1 MTFRAFIDQLKE
13 NGKLVEILQPTS
25 PRFEASRIAKTAK
38 SPVLFHNVSGSK
50 VIMNLLGSRDELASM
65 LGVPKEE
72 IIMKLSEV
80 SPEGEVRLVSES
92 PTLEVIEDKVDLTK
106 LPILTHFEKDGA
118 PYITAGIVV
127 SEYGGTINASI
138 HRLMLAGKDKLAV
151 RLVPPRHTYLLH
163 KKAAEKGEPLP
174 VAIVLG
180 CDPTI
185 IYATS
190 TRVPVGKEF
199 EYAASLRGA
208 PVELFECANGV
219 KVPHAEIVLEGYI
232 DPVERVNEGPFVD
245 ITGTYDVVRKEPVIH
260 ITRIIHRK
268 DPIYHGI
275 LPAGPE
281 HLLMMGVPYEPRIYR
296 AVGEVTTVKNVVLTE
311 GGCCYLHAVVQIEKQ
326 TEGDGKNAIMAAFAA
341 HTSLKHVVVVDEDI
355 NIFDPN
361 DVEFA
366 IATRVK
372 GDMDILIIPNV
383 RGSSLD
389 PRGAPDGTTTKV
401 GIDATKVLVEME
413 NFERAGFRIAG
424 TLTLPCRSEIHSR
437 PASPIVL

>member
-1 MTFRAFIDQLKE
+1 MTYRNFIDRLKE
-13 NGKLVEILQPTS
+13 SGKLIEVQHPVS
-25 PRFEASRIAKTAK
+25 PRFEASRIAKKTKA
-38 SPVLFHNVSGSK
+38 PILFHDISGSK
-50 VIMNLLGSRDELASM
+50 VIMNLLGSREELASM

-72 IIMKLSEV
+72 IIRKLSEV
-80 SPEGEVRLVSES
+80 SPEGEIRVVSES
-92 PTLEVIEDKVDLTK
+92 PTLEVIEDEVDLTK

-127 SEYGGTINASI
+127 SEYGGIMNASI
-138 HRLMLAGKDKLAV
+138 HRLMLIGKDKLAA
-151 RLVPPRHTYLLH
+151 RLVPPRHTYILH

-190 TRVPVGKEF
+190 TRVPAGKEF
-199 EYAASLRGA
+199 EYAAALRGA
-208 PVELFECANGV
+208 PVELFECSNGV
-219 KVPHAEIVLEGYI
+219 RVPHSEIVLEGYI
-232 DPVERVNEGPFVD
+232 DPKERVDEGPFVD
-245 ITGTYDVVRKEPVIH
+245 ITGTYDVVRKEPVIR
-260 ITRIIHRK
+260 ITRVIHRK

-326 TEGDGKNAIMAAFAA
+326 TEGDAKNAIMAAFAA
-341 HTSLKHVVVVDEDI
+341 HTSLKHVVVVDDDI
-355 NIFDPN
+355 NIFDPS

-372 GDMDILIIPNV
+372 GDMDVLIIPNV

-389 PRGAPDGTTTKV
+389 PRGAPDGTTTKI
-401 GIDATKVLVEME
+401 GIDATKVLVEKE
-413 NFERAGFRIAG
+413 NFERATI
-424 TLTLPCRSEIHSR
+424 PEE
-437 PASPIVL
+437 

>member
-1 MTFRAFIDQLKE
+1 MSFRAFIDQLKE
-13 NGKLVEILQPTS
+13 NGKLVEIPQPVS
-25 PRFEASRIAKTAK
+25 PKFEASRIAKTIK
-38 SPVLFHNVSGSK
+38 DPVLFHDVSGSK
-50 VIMNLLGSRDELASM
+50 VIMNLLGSRDELASL

-72 IIMKLSEV
+72 IIKRLSEV
-80 SPEGEVRLVSES
+80 SPKGTVMLVSES
-92 PTLEVIEDKVDLTK
+92 PTLEVVENKVDLTK

-127 SEYGGTINASI
+127 SEYGGVMNASI
-138 HRLMLAGKDKLAV
+138 HRLMLAGKDKLAA

-163 KKAAEKGEPLP
+163 KKAAENGEPLP
-174 VAIVLG
+174 VAIVIG
-180 CDPTI
+180 CDPLI

-199 EYAASLRGA
+199 EYAAALRGL
-208 PVELFECANGV
+208 PVEVFECENGV

-232 DPVERVNEGPFVD
+232 DPVEKVNEGPFVD
-245 ITGTYDVVRKEPVIH
+245 ITGTYDVVRKEPVIR

-281 HLLMMGVPYEPRIYR
+281 HLLMMGIPYEPRIYK

-372 GDMDILIIPNV
+372 GDLDILVIPNV

-401 GIDATKVLVEME
+401 GIDATKVLVEKE
-413 NFERAGFRIAG
+413 NFERAVI
-424 TLTLPCRSEIHSR
+424 PEE
-437 PASPIVL
+437 

>member
-1 MTFRAFIDQLKE
+1 MTYRDFIDRLRE
-13 NGKLVEILQPTS
+13 SGKLVEVKQPIS
-25 PRFEASRIAKTAK
+25 PRFEASRIARKTKA
-38 SPVLFHNVSGSK
+38 PVLFHDISGSK

-72 IIMKLSEV
+72 IIKKLSEV
-80 SPEGEVRLVSES
+80 SPEGEVRLVSDS
-92 PTLEVIEDKVDLTK
+92 PTLEVIEDEVDLTK

-127 SEYGGTINASI
+127 SEYGGVMNASI
-138 HRLMLAGKDKLAV
+138 HRLMLVGKDKLAV

-174 VAIVLG
+174 VAIVIG
-180 CDPTI
+180 CDPTV

-199 EYAASLRGA
+199 EYAAALRGA
-208 PVELFECANGV
+208 PVEVFECANRV

-232 DPVERVNEGPFVD
+232 DPRERVNEGPFVD

-260 ITRIIHRK
+260 ITRVIHRK

-326 TEGDGKNAIMAAFAA
+326 TEGDAKNAIMAAFAA

-355 NIFDPN
+355 NIFDPH

-372 GDMDILIIPNV
+372 GDMDILVITNV

-401 GIDATKVLVEME
+401 GIDATKVLVEKE
-413 NFERAGFRIAG
+413 NFERAVI
-424 TLTLPCRSEIHSR
+424 PEE
-437 PASPIVL
+437 

>member
-1 MTFRAFIDQLKE
+1 MSFRFFISQLKE
-13 NGKLVEILQPTS
+13 SGKLVEIPQSVS
-25 PRFEASRIAKTAK
+25 PRFEASRIAKTTK
-38 SPVLFHNVSGSK
+38 DPVLFHDVSGSK

-72 IIMKLSEV
+72 IIKKLSEV
-80 SPEGEVRLVSES
+80 SPEGTVRLVSES
-92 PTLEVIEDKVDLTK
+92 PTLEVVEDEVDLTK

-127 SEYGGTINASI
+127 SEYGGTMNASI
-138 HRLMLAGKDKLAV
+138 HRLMLAGKDKLAA

-163 KKAAEKGEPLP
+163 KKASEKGEPLP

-199 EYAASLRGA
+199 EYAAALRGM
-208 PVELFECANGV
+208 PVELFECSNGV

-232 DPVERVNEGPFVD
+232 DPVEKIDEGPFVD

-341 HTSLKHVVVVDEDI
+341 HTSLKHVVVVDDDI

-401 GIDATKVLVEME
+401 GIDATKILVEKE
-413 NFERAGFRIAG
+413 NFERAVI
-424 TLTLPCRSEIHSR
+424 PEE
-437 PASPIVL
+437 

>member
-1 MTFRAFIDQLKE
+1 MAYRDFIDQLRE
-13 NGKLVEILQPTS
+13 DGKLVEVPQPVS
-25 PRFEASRIAKTAK
+25 PRFEASRIAKKTKA
-38 SPVLFHNVSGSK
+38 PVLFHDISGSK

-72 IIMKLSEV
+72 IIRKLSEV
-80 SPEGEVRLVSES
+80 SPEGEVRIVSES
-92 PTLEVIEDKVDLTK
+92 PTLEVIENEVDLTK

-127 SEYGGTINASI
+127 SEYGSVMNASI
-138 HRLMLAGKDKLAV
+138 HRLMLAGKDKLAA

-174 VAIVLG
+174 VAIVIG

-185 IYATS
+185 TYATT

-199 EYAASLRGA
+199 EYAAALRGA
-208 PVELFECANGV
+208 PVELFECSNGV
-219 KVPHAEIVLEGYI
+219 KVPHSEIVLEGYV
-232 DPVERVNEGPFVD
+232 DPVEKVDEGPFVD
-245 ITGTYDVVRKEPVIH
+245 ITGTYDVVRKEPVIR
-260 ITRIIHRK
+260 ITRVIHRK

-326 TEGDGKNAIMAAFAA
+326 TEGDAKNAIMAAFAA
-341 HTSLKHVVVVDEDI
+341 HTSLKHVVIVDEDI
-355 NIFDPN
+355 NIFDPA

-366 IATRVK
+366 VATRVK

-401 GIDATKVLVEME
+401 GIDATKILIEKE
-413 NFERAGFRIAG
+413 NFERAVI
-424 TLTLPCRSEIHSR
+424 PEE
-437 PASPIVL
+437 

>member
-1 MTFRAFIDQLKE
+1 MSFRAFIDQLKE
-13 NGKLVEILQPTS
+13 SGKLVEILQPTS
-25 PRFEASRIAKTAK
+25 PRFEASRVAKNAR
-38 SPVLFHNVSGSK
+38 SPVLFHNISGSK
-50 VIMNLLGSRDELASM
+50 VIMNMLGSRDELASM

-72 IIMKLSEV
+72 IIKKLSEV

-92 PTLEVIEDKVDLTK
+92 PTLEVVENEVDLTK

-127 SEYGGTINASI
+127 SEYAGTINASI
-138 HRLMLAGKDKLAV
+138 HRLMLVGKDKLAA

-174 VAIVLG
+174 IAIVLG

-199 EYAASLRGA
+199 EYAAALRGA
-208 PVELFECANGV
+208 PVELFECSNGV
-219 KVPHAEIVLEGYI
+219 KVPHAETVLEGYV
-232 DPVERVNEGPFVD
+232 DPTEKVDEGPFVD

-389 PRGAPDGTTTKV
+389 PRGDPDGTTTKV
-401 GIDATKVLVEME
+401 GVDATKVLVEKE
-413 NFERAGFRIAG
+413 NFERAVI
-424 TLTLPCRSEIHSR
+424 PEE
-437 PASPIVL
+437 

>member
-1 MTFRAFIDQLKE
+1 MSFRAFIDQLKE
-13 NGKLVEILQPTS
+13 NGKLVEIPQPVS
-25 PRFEASRIAKTAK
+25 PKFDASRIAKTIK
-38 SPVLFHNVSGSK
+38 DPVLFHDVSGSK
-50 VIMNLLGSRDELASM
+50 VIMNLLGSRDELASL

-72 IIMKLSEV
+72 IIKRLSEV
-80 SPEGEVRLVSES
+80 SPKGTVMLVSQS
-92 PTLEVIEDKVDLTK
+92 PTLEVVENKVDLTK

-127 SEYGGTINASI
+127 SEYGGVMNASI
-138 HRLMLAGKDKLAV
+138 HRLMLAGKDKLAA

-163 KKAAEKGEPLP
+163 KKAAENGEPLP
-174 VAIVLG
+174 VAIVIG
-180 CDPTI
+180 CDPLI

-199 EYAASLRGA
+199 EYAAALRGL
-208 PVELFECANGV
+208 PVEVFECENGV

-232 DPVERVNEGPFVD
+232 DPVEKVDEGPFVD
-245 ITGTYDVVRKEPVIH
+245 ITGTYDVIRKEPVIR

-281 HLLMMGVPYEPRIYR
+281 HLLMMGIPYEPRIYK

-366 IATRVK
+366 IVTRVK
-372 GDMDILIIPNV
+372 GDLDILVIPNV

-401 GIDATKVLVEME
+401 GIDATKVLVEKE
-413 NFERAGFRIAG
+413 NFERAVI
-424 TLTLPCRSEIHSR
+424 PEE
-437 PASPIVL
+437 

>member
-1 MTFRAFIDQLKE
+1 MIFRDFIDQLKT
-13 NGKLVEILQPTS
+13 NGKLVEIQHPVS
-25 PRFEASRIAKTAK
+25 PEFEASRIAKQTKA
-38 SPVLFHNVSGSK
+38 PILFHDISGSK
-50 VIMNLLGSRDELASM
+50 VIMNLLGSREELASM
-65 LGVPKEE
+65 LRVPKED
-72 IIMKLSEV
+72 IIRKLSEV
-80 SPEGEVRLVSES
+80 SPKGEVKLVSDS
-92 PTLEVIEDKVDLTK
+92 PTLEVVEEEVDLTK

-127 SEYGGTINASI
+127 SEYEGSMNASI
-138 HRLMLAGKDKLAV
+138 HRLMLEGKDKLAA

-199 EYAASLRGA
+199 EYASALKGA
-208 PVELFECANGV
+208 PVELFECENGV
-219 KVPHAEIVLEGYI
+219 KVPHSEIVLEGYI
-232 DPVERVNEGPFVD
+232 DPVERVDEGPFVD
-245 ITGTYDVVRKEPVIH
+245 ITGTYDHVRKEPVIR
-260 ITRIIHRK
+260 ITRVIHRK
-268 DPIYHGI
+268 DPVYHGI
-275 LPAGPE
+275 LPSGPE

-366 IATRVK
+366 VATRVK
-372 GDMDILIIPNV
+372 GDIDIMVIPNV

-401 GIDATKVLVEME
+401 GIDATKVLVEKE
-413 NFERAGFRIAG
+413 NFERAVIPG
-424 TLTLPCRSEIHSR
+424 E
-437 PASPIVL
+437 

>member
-1 MTFRAFIDQLKE
+1 MTYRDFIDRLKE
-13 NGKLVEILQPTS
+13 SGKLVEVHQPVS
-25 PRFEASRIAKTAK
+25 PEFEASRIAKKTKA
-38 SPVLFHNVSGSK
+38 PVLFHNVSSSK

-65 LGVPKEE
+65 LGVSKEE
-72 IIMKLSEV
+72 IIKKLSEV
-80 SPEGEVRLVSES
+80 SPEGEVKLVSGS
-92 PTLEVIEDKVDLTK
+92 PTLEVIEEDVDLTK

-127 SEYGGTINASI
+127 SEYGGVMNASI
-138 HRLMLAGKDKLAV
+138 HRLMLAGKDKLAA

-199 EYAASLRGA
+199 EYAAALRGS
-208 PVELFECANGV
+208 PIELFECSNGI
-219 KVPHAEIVLEGYI
+219 KVPHSEIVLEGYV
-232 DPVERVNEGPFVD
+232 DPKERVDEGPFVD
-245 ITGTYDVVRKEPVIH
+245 ITGTYDVVRKEPVIR

-326 TEGDGKNAIMAAFAA
+326 TEGDAKNAIMAAFAA

-401 GIDATKVLVEME
+401 GIDATKVLIEKE
-413 NFERAGFRIAG
+413 NFERAVI
-424 TLTLPCRSEIHSR
+424 PEE
-437 PASPIVL
+437 

>member
-1 MTFRAFIDQLKE
+1 MSFRSFINQLKE
-13 NGKLVEILQPTS
+13 SGKLVEIPQPVS
-25 PRFEASRIAKTAK
+25 PRFEASRIAKTTPA
-38 SPVLFHNVSGSK
+38 PVLFHNVSGSK
-50 VIMNLLGSRDELASM
+50 VIMNLLGSRDEMASM

-72 IIMKLSEV
+72 IIKKLSEV
-80 SPEGEVRLVSES
+80 YPEGTVKLVSES
-92 PTLEVIEDKVDLTK
+92 PTLEVVEDQVDLTK

-127 SEYGGTINASI
+127 SEYGGIMNASI
-138 HRLMLAGKDKLAV
+138 HRLMLVGKDKLAV
-151 RLVPPRHTYLLH
+151 RLVSPRHTYLLH
-163 KKAAEKGEPLP
+163 KKAAEKGEHLP

-180 CDPTI
+180 CDPKI

-199 EYAASLRGA
+199 EYASALRGA
-208 PVELFECANGV
+208 PVELFECSNGV

-232 DPVERVNEGPFVD
+232 SSVEKIDEGPFVD
-245 ITGTYDVVRKEPVIH
+245 ITGTYDVVRKEPVAN

-281 HLLMMGVPYEPRIYR
+281 HLLMMGLPYEPRIYR
-296 AVGEVTTVKNVVLTE
+296 AVGEVTNVRNVVLTE
-311 GGCCYLHAVVQIEKQ
+311 GGCCYLHAVIQIEKQ

-341 HTSLKHVVVVDEDI
+341 HTSLKHLVVVDDDI
-355 NIFDPN
+355 NIFDPKEI
-361 DVEFA
+361 DFA

-372 GDMDILIIPNV
+372 GDIDILIIPNV

-401 GIDATKVLVEME
+401 GIDATKVLKEKE
-413 NFERAGFRIAG
+413 NFERAVIPEEQIKD
-424 TLTLPCRSEIHSR
+424 TSSE
-437 PASPIVL
+437 PL

>member
-1 MTFRAFIDQLKE
+1 MSFREFIDRLKE
-13 NGKLVEILQPTS
+13 NGKLVEVQKAVS
-25 PRFEASRIAKTAK
+25 PKFEASRIAKQTKA
-38 SPVLFHNVSGSK
+38 PVLFHDISGSK
-50 VIMNLLGSRDELASM
+50 VIMNLLGSREELAAM
-65 LGVPKEE
+65 LKVPKEE
-72 IIMKLSEV
+72 IISKLSAV
-80 SPEGEVRLVSES
+80 SPEGEVRLVSDS
-92 PTLEVIEDKVDLTK
+92 PTLEVVEDEVDLTK

-118 PYITAGIVV
+118 PYLTAGIVV
-127 SEYGGTINASI
+127 SEYGGTVNASI
-138 HRLMLAGKDKLAV
+138 HRLMLLGKDRLAA

-163 KKAAEKGEPLP
+163 RKAAEKGEPLP

-199 EYAASLRGA
+199 EYAAALRGG
-208 PVELFECANGV
+208 PIELFECENGV
-219 KVPHAEIVLEGYI
+219 KVPHSEIVLEGYI
-232 DPVERVNEGPFVD
+232 DPEERVDEGPFVD
-245 ITGTYDVVRKEPVIH
+245 ITGTYDHVRKEPVIR
-260 ITRIIHRK
+260 ITRVLHRK

-281 HLLMMGVPYEPRIYR
+281 HLLMMGVPYEPRIFR
-296 AVGEVTTVKNVVLTE
+296 AVGEVTTVRNVVLTE

-355 NIFDPN
+355 DIFDPN

-372 GDMDILIIPNV
+372 GDTDLMIIPNV

-389 PRGAPDGTTTKV
+389 PRGAPDGTTTKI
-401 GIDATKVLVEME
+401 GIDATKVLVEKE
-413 NFERAGFRIAG
+413 NFERA
-424 TLTLPCRSEIHSR
+424 EI
-437 PASPIVL
+437 PE

>member
-1 MTFRAFIDQLKE
+1 MSFKVFIDQLKE
-13 NGKLVEILQPTS
+13 NGKLVEISHPVS
-25 PRFEASRIAKTAK
+25 PRFEASRIAKNTKA
-38 SPVLFHNVSGSK
+38 PVLFHNISGSK

-72 IIMKLSEV
+72 IIKRLSEV

-92 PTLEVIEDKVDLTK
+92 PTLEVIENEVDLTK

-138 HRLMLAGKDKLAV
+138 HRLMLVGNDKLAV

-180 CDPTI
+180 CDPAI

-199 EYAASLRGA
+199 EYAAALRGA

-232 DPVERVNEGPFVD
+232 DPVEKVDEGPFVD

-401 GIDATKVLVEME
+401 GIDATKVLVEKE
-413 NFERAGFRIAG
+413 YFERAVI
-424 TLTLPCRSEIHSR
+424 PEE
-437 PASPIVL
+437 

>member
-1 MTFRAFIDQLKE
+1 MIFRDFINQLKTS
-13 NGKLVEILQPTS
+13 GKLVEIQHPVS
-25 PRFEASRIAKTAK
+25 PEFEASRIAKQTKA
-38 SPVLFHNVSGSK
+38 PILFHDISGSK
-50 VIMNLLGSRDELASM
+50 VIMNLLGSREELASM

-72 IIMKLSEV
+72 IIRKLSEV
-80 SPEGEVRLVSES
+80 SPKGEVKLVSDS
-92 PTLEVIEDKVDLTK
+92 PTLEVVEEEVDLTK

-127 SEYGGTINASI
+127 SEYEGSMNASI
-138 HRLMLAGKDKLAV
+138 HRLMLAGKDKLAA

-199 EYAASLRGA
+199 EYASALKGA
-208 PVELFECANGV
+208 PVELFECENGV
-219 KVPHAEIVLEGYI
+219 KVPHSEIVLEGYI
-232 DPVERVNEGPFVD
+232 DPVERVDEGPFVD
-245 ITGTYDVVRKEPVIH
+245 ITGTYDHVRKEPVIR
-260 ITRIIHRK
+260 ITRVIHRK
-268 DPIYHGI
+268 DPVYHGI

-372 GDMDILIIPNV
+372 GDIDILTIPNV

-401 GIDATKVLVEME
+401 GIDATKVLVEKE
-413 NFERAGFRIAG
+413 NFERAVIPG
-424 TLTLPCRSEIHSR
+424 E
-437 PASPIVL
+437 

>member
-1 MTFRAFIDQLKE
+1 MSFRDFIDQLKE
-13 NGKLVEILQPTS
+13 NGKLVEIPQPVS
-25 PRFEASRIAKTAK
+25 PRFEASRIAKTTKA
-38 SPVLFHNVSGSK
+38 PVLFHDISGSK

-72 IIMKLSEV
+72 IIKKLSEV
-80 SPEGEVRLVSES
+80 SPEGEVRLVTES
-92 PTLEVIEDKVDLTK
+92 PTLEVVEDQVDLTK

-138 HRLMLAGKDKLAV
+138 HRLMLAGKDKLAA

-190 TRVPVGKEF
+190 TRVPAGKEF
-199 EYAASLRGA
+199 EYAAALRGA

-219 KVPHAEIVLEGYI
+219 KVPHAEIVLEGYV
-232 DPVERVNEGPFVD
+232 DPVEKVDEGPFVD

-372 GDMDILIIPNV
+372 GDMDILVISNV

-401 GIDATKVLVEME
+401 GIDATKILVEKE
-413 NFERAGFRIAG
+413 NFERAVI
-424 TLTLPCRSEIHSR
+424 PEE
-437 PASPIVL
+437 

>member
-13 NGKLVEILQPTS
+13 NGKLVEIFQSVS
-25 PRFEASRIAKTAK
+25 PRFEASRIARAAK
-38 SPVLFHNVSGSK
+38 APIFFHNISGSK

-72 IIMKLSEV
+72 IIKRLSEV

-92 PTLEVIEDKVDLTK
+92 PTLEVIEDQVDLTK

-163 KKAAEKGEPLP
+163 KKAAEKGELLP

-199 EYAASLRGA
+199 EYAAALRGA

-232 DPVERVNEGPFVD
+232 DPVEKIDEGPFVD
-245 ITGTYDVVRKEPVIH
+245 ITGTYDVIRKEPVIH
-260 ITRIIHRK
+260 ITRVIHRK

-341 HTSLKHVVVVDEDI
+341 HTSLKHVVIVDEDI

-372 GDMDILIIPNV
+372 GDVDILIIPNV

-401 GIDATKVLVEME
+401 GIDATKVLIEKE
-413 NFERAGFRIAG
+413 NFERAVI
-424 TLTLPCRSEIHSR
+424 PEE
-437 PASPIVL
+437 

>member
-1 MTFRAFIDQLKE
+1 MSFRTFINQLKE
-13 NGKLVEILQPTS
+13 SGKLVEILQPVS
-25 PRFEASRIAKTAK
+25 PMFEASRIAKTAK
-38 SPVLFHNVSGSK
+38 SPVLFHDISGSK

-72 IIMKLSEV
+72 IIKKLSEV

-92 PTLEVIEDKVDLTK
+92 PTLEVIEDEVDMTK

-127 SEYGGTINASI
+127 SEYVGTINASI

-232 DPVERVNEGPFVD
+232 DPTERIDEGPFVD

-401 GIDATKVLVEME
+401 GIDATKVLVEKE
-413 NFERAGFRIAG
+413 NFERAII
-424 TLTLPCRSEIHSR
+424 PEE
-437 PASPIVL
+437 

>member
-1 MTFRAFIDQLKE
+1 MSFRDFIDQLKE
-13 NGKLVEILQPTS
+13 NGKLVEIPQSVS
-25 PRFEASRIAKTAK
+25 PVFEASRIAKRIRD
-38 SPVLFHNVSGSK
+38 PVLFYDVSGSK
-50 VIMNLLGSRDELASM
+50 VVMNLLGSRDELASL

-72 IIMKLSEV
+72 IIKRLSEV
-80 SPEGEVRLVSES
+80 SPKGAVILVSES
-92 PTLEVIEDKVDLTK
+92 PTQEVVDNKVDLRK

-127 SEYGGTINASI
+127 SEYGGIMNASI

-163 KKAAEKGEPLP
+163 KKAAENRDPLP
-174 VAIVLG
+174 VAIVIG
-180 CDPTI
+180 CDPLIT
-185 IYATS
+185 YATS

-199 EYAASLRGA
+199 EYAGALRGL
-208 PVELFECANGV
+208 PVEVFECENGV

-232 DPVERVNEGPFVD
+232 DPVEKVDEGPFVD
-245 ITGTYDVVRKEPVIH
+245 ITGTYDVVRKEPIIR

-341 HTSLKHVVVVDEDI
+341 HTSLKHVVIVDDDI

-372 GDMDILIIPNV
+372 GDKDILIISNV

-401 GIDATKVLVEME
+401 GVDATKVLVEKE
-413 NFERAGFRIAG
+413 KFERAII
-424 TLTLPCRSEIHSR
+424 PEE
-437 PASPIVL
+437 

>member
-1 MTFRAFIDQLKE
+1 MSYRDFIDRLKE
-13 NGKLVEILQPTS
+13 NGKLVEVQQPVS
-25 PRFEASRIAKTAK
+25 PRFEASRIAKKTKA
-38 SPVLFHNVSGSK
+38 PVLFHDISGSK

-65 LGVPKEE
+65 LRVPKEE
-72 IIMKLSEV
+72 IIKKLSEV
-80 SPEGEVRLVSES
+80 SSEGEVRLVSES
-92 PTLEVIEDKVDLTK
+92 PTLETIEDEVDLTK

-127 SEYGGTINASI
+127 SEYGGVMNASI
-138 HRLMLAGKDKLAV
+138 HRLMLVGKDKLAA

-199 EYAASLRGA
+199 EYAAALRGA
-208 PVELFECANGV
+208 PIELFECSNGI
-219 KVPHAEIVLEGYI
+219 KVPHSEIVLEGYV
-232 DPVERVNEGPFVD
+232 DPIEKVDEGPFVD
-245 ITGTYDVVRKEPVIH
+245 ITGTYDVVRKEPVIR

-326 TEGDGKNAIMAAFAA
+326 TEGDAKNAIMAAFAA

-401 GIDATKVLVEME
+401 GVDATKILIEKE
-413 NFERAGFRIAG
+413 NFERAII
-424 TLTLPCRSEIHSR
+424 PEE
-437 PASPIVL
+437 

>member
-1 MTFRAFIDQLKE
+1 MSYRDFIDQLKE
-13 NGKLVEILQPTS
+13 NGKLVEVQQPVS
-25 PRFEASRIAKTAK
+25 PKFEASRIAKKTKA
-38 SPVLFHNVSGSK
+38 PVLFHDISGSK
-50 VIMNLLGSRDELASM
+50 VIMNLLGSRDEASM

-72 IIMKLSEV
+72 IIKKLSEV
-80 SPEGEVRLVSES
+80 SPEGEVRLVSDS
-92 PTLEVIEDKVDLTK
+92 PTLEVIEDEVDLTK
-106 LPILTHFEKDGA
+106 LPILTHFENDGA

-127 SEYGGTINASI
+127 SEYGGVMNASI
-138 HRLMLAGKDKLAV
+138 HRLMLVGKDKLAA
-151 RLVPPRHTYLLH
+151 RLVSPRHTYLLH
-163 KKAAEKGEPLP
+163 KKAVEKGEPLP
-174 VAIVLG
+174 IAIVIG
-180 CDPTI
+180 CDPMIT
-185 IYATS
+185 YATT

-199 EYAASLRGA
+199 EYAAALRGA
-208 PVELFECANGV
+208 PVELFECSNGI
-219 KVPHAEIVLEGYI
+219 KVPHSEIVLEGYV
-232 DPVERVNEGPFVD
+232 DPRERVDEGPFVD
-245 ITGTYDVVRKEPVIH
+245 ITGTYDVVRKEPVIR

-326 TEGDGKNAIMAAFAA
+326 TEGDAKNAIMAAFAA

-389 PRGAPDGTTTKV
+389 PRGASDGTTTKV
-401 GIDATKVLVEME
+401 GIDATKVLIEKE
-413 NFERAGFRIAG
+413 NFERAVI
-424 TLTLPCRSEIHSR
+424 PEE
-437 PASPIVL
+437 

>member
-1 MTFRAFIDQLKE
+1 MSFREFIDRLKE
-13 NGKLVEILQPTS
+13 NGKLVEVQKAVS
-25 PRFEASRIAKTAK
+25 PKFEASRIAKQTKA
-38 SPVLFHNVSGSK
+38 PVLFHDISGSK
-50 VIMNLLGSRDELASM
+50 VIMNLLGSREELAAM
-65 LGVPKEE
+65 LKVPKEE
-72 IIMKLSEV
+72 IISKLSAV
-80 SPEGEVRLVSES
+80 SPEGEVRLVSDS
-92 PTLEVIEDKVDLTK
+92 PTLEVVEDEVDLTK

-118 PYITAGIVV
+118 PYLTAGIVV
-127 SEYGGTINASI
+127 SEYGGTVNASI
-138 HRLMLAGKDKLAV
+138 HRLMLLGKDRLAA

-163 KKAAEKGEPLP
+163 RKAAEKGEPLP

-199 EYAASLRGA
+199 EYAAALRGG
-208 PVELFECANGV
+208 PIELFECENGV
-219 KVPHAEIVLEGYI
+219 KVPHSEIVLEGYI
-232 DPVERVNEGPFVD
+232 EPWERADEGPFVD
-245 ITGTYDVVRKEPVIH
+245 ITGTYDHVRKEPVIR
-260 ITRIIHRK
+260 ITRVLHRK

-281 HLLMMGVPYEPRIYR
+281 HLLMMGVPYEPRIFR
-296 AVGEVTTVKNVVLTE
+296 AVGEVTTVRNVVLTE

-355 NIFDPN
+355 DIFDPN

-372 GDMDILIIPNV
+372 GDTDLMIIPNV

-389 PRGAPDGTTTKV
+389 PRGAPDGTTTKI
-401 GIDATKVLVEME
+401 GIDATKVLVEKE
-413 NFERAGFRIAG
+413 NFERA
-424 TLTLPCRSEIHSR
+424 EI
-437 PASPIVL
+437 PE

>member
-1 MTFRAFIDQLKE
+1 MSFRTFINQLKE
-13 NGKLVEILQPTS
+13 NGKLVEILQPVS

-38 SPVLFHNVSGSK
+38 SPVLFNDISGSK

-65 LGVPKEE
+65 LGVTKEE
-72 IIMKLSEV
+72 IIKKLSEV

-92 PTLEVIEDKVDLTK
+92 PTLEVIEDEVDLTK

-138 HRLMLAGKDKLAV
+138 HRLMLVGKDKLAV

-163 KKAAEKGEPLP
+163 KKAAEKSEPLP

-199 EYAASLRGA
+199 EYAAALRGA
-208 PVELFECANGV
+208 TVELFECANGV

-232 DPVERVNEGPFVD
+232 DPTERIDEGPFVD

-275 LPAGPE
+275 LPAGQE
-281 HLLMMGVPYEPRIYR
+281 HLLMMGVPYEPRIYK

-372 GDMDILIIPNV
+372 GDMDILIISNV

-401 GIDATKVLVEME
+401 GIDATKVLVKKE
-413 NFERAGFRIAG
+413 NFERAVI
-424 TLTLPCRSEIHSR
+424 PEE
-437 PASPIVL
+437 

>member
-1 MTFRAFIDQLKE
+1 MSFRNFIDQLKE
-13 NGKLVEILQPTS
+13 NGKLVEILQPVS

-38 SPVLFHNVSGSK
+38 SPILFHDVSGSK

-65 LGVPKEE
+65 LGVTKEE
-72 IIMKLSEV
+72 IIKRLSEV
-80 SPEGEVRLVSES
+80 SPEGEVQLVSES

-118 PYITAGIVV
+118 PYITAGIIV
-127 SEYGGTINASI
+127 SEYEGMTNASI
-138 HRLMLAGKDKLAV
+138 HRLMLAGKDKLAA

-199 EYAASLRGA
+199 EYAAALRGG
-208 PVELFECANGV
+208 PVELFECANGI

-232 DPVERVNEGPFVD
+232 DPVEKIDEGPFVD
-245 ITGTYDVVRKEPVIH
+245 ITGTYDVIRKEPVIH

-281 HLLMMGVPYEPRIYR
+281 HLLMMGVPYEPKIYR
-296 AVGEVTTVKNVVLTE
+296 AVGEVTTIKNVVLTE

-401 GIDATKVLVEME
+401 GIDATKILVEKEM
-413 NFERAGFRIAG
+413 FERAVI
-424 TLTLPCRSEIHSR
+424 PEE
-437 PASPIVL
+437 

>member
-1 MTFRAFIDQLKE
+1 MTYRDFIGRLKE
-13 NGKLVEILQPTS
+13 NGKLVEIQQPVS
-25 PRFEASRIAKTAK
+25 PIFEASRIAKKTK
-38 SPVLFHNVSGSK
+38 GPVLFHNVSGSK
-50 VIMNLLGSRDELASM
+50 VIMNLLGSRDELSSM

-72 IIMKLSEV
+72 IIKKLSEV
-80 SPEGEVRLVSES
+80 SPEGEVRLVPGS
-92 PTLEVIEDKVDLTK
+92 PTLEVIESEVDLTK

-127 SEYGGTINASI
+127 SEYEGMMNASI
-138 HRLMLAGKDKLAV
+138 HRLMLVGKDKLAA

-163 KKAAEKGEPLP
+163 KKAAEKGETLP

-190 TRVPVGKEF
+190 TRVPAGKEF
-199 EYAASLRGA
+199 EYAAALRGT
-208 PVELFECANGV
+208 PVEVFECSNGI
-219 KVPHAEIVLEGYI
+219 KVPHSEIILEGYI
-232 DPVERVNEGPFVD
+232 DTKERVDEGPFVD
-245 ITGTYDVVRKEPVIH
+245 ITGTYDMVRKEPVIH

-326 TEGDGKNAIMAAFAA
+326 TEGDAKNAIMAAFAA

-372 GDMDILIIPNV
+372 GDMDILTITNV

-389 PRGAPDGTTTKV
+389 PRGASDGTTTKV
-401 GIDATKVLVEME
+401 GIDATKVLIEKE
-413 NFERAGFRIAG
+413 NFERAII
-424 TLTLPCRSEIHSR
+424 PEE
-437 PASPIVL
+437 

>member
-1 MTFRAFIDQLKE
+1 MSYRDFIDRLRE
-13 NGKLVEILQPTS
+13 NGKLVEVPQPVS
-25 PRFEASRIAKTAK
+25 PRFEASRIAKEIKA
-38 SPVLFHNVSGSK
+38 PVLFHDISGSK

-72 IIMKLSEV
+72 IIRKLSEV
-80 SPEGEVRLVSES
+80 SPEGEVKIVSES
-92 PTLEVIEDKVDLTK
+92 PTLEVIENEVDLTK

-138 HRLMLAGKDKLAV
+138 HRLMLVGKDKLAA

-163 KKAAEKGEPLP
+163 KKAIEKGEPLP
-174 VAIVLG
+174 VAIVIG

-199 EYAASLRGA
+199 EYAAALRGA
-208 PVELFECANGV
+208 PVELFECSNGI
-219 KVPHAEIVLEGYI
+219 KVPHSEIVLEGYV
-232 DPVERVNEGPFVD
+232 DPIEKVEEGPFVD
-245 ITGTYDVVRKEPVIH
+245 ITGTYDVIRKEPVIR

-326 TEGDGKNAIMAAFAA
+326 TEGDAKNAIMAAFAA
-341 HTSLKHVVVVDEDI
+341 HTSLKHVVIVDEDI
-355 NIFDPN
+355 NIFDPD

-389 PRGAPDGTTTKV
+389 PRGAPDGTTTKI
-401 GIDATKVLVEME
+401 GIDATKVLIEKE
-413 NFERAGFRIAG
+413 NFERAAI
-424 TLTLPCRSEIHSR
+424 PEK
-437 PASPIVL
+437 

>member
-1 MTFRAFIDQLKE
+1 MPMSFRNFIDQLKE
-13 NGKLVEILQPTS
+13 NGKLVEILQPVS

-38 SPVLFHNVSGSK
+38 SPILFHDVSGSK

-65 LGVPKEE
+65 LGVTKEE
-72 IIMKLSEV
+72 IIKRLSEV
-80 SPEGEVRLVSES
+80 SPEGEVQLVSES

-118 PYITAGIVV
+118 PYITAGIIV
-127 SEYGGTINASI
+127 SEYEGVTNASI
-138 HRLMLAGKDKLAV
+138 HRLMLAGKDKLAA

-199 EYAASLRGA
+199 EYAAALRGG
-208 PVELFECANGV
+208 PVELFECANGI

-232 DPVERVNEGPFVD
+232 DPVEKIDEGPFVD
-245 ITGTYDVVRKEPVIH
+245 ITGTYDVIRKEPVIH

-281 HLLMMGVPYEPRIYR
+281 HLLMMGVPYEPKIYR
-296 AVGEVTTVKNVVLTE
+296 AVGEVTTIKNVVLTE

-401 GIDATKVLVEME
+401 GIDATKILVEKEM
-413 NFERAGFRIAG
+413 FERAVI
-424 TLTLPCRSEIHSR
+424 PEE
-437 PASPIVL
+437 

>member
-1 MTFRAFIDQLKE
+1 MSFRTFINQLKE
-13 NGKLVEILQPTS
+13 NGKLVEIFQSVS
-25 PRFEASRIAKTAK
+25 PRFEASKIAKNTK
-38 SPVLFHNVSGSK
+38 TPVLFHDISGSK

-72 IIMKLSEV
+72 IIKKLSEV
-80 SPEGEVRLVSES
+80 SPEGEVKLVSES
-92 PTLEVIEDKVDLTK
+92 PTLEVIEDQVDLTK

-138 HRLMLAGKDKLAV
+138 HRLMLAGKDKLAA

-199 EYAASLRGA
+199 EYAAALRGA
-208 PVELFECANGV
+208 PIELFECANGV

-232 DPVERVNEGPFVD
+232 DPVERIDEGPFVD

-296 AVGEVTTVKNVVLTE
+296 SVGEVTTVKNVVLTE

-372 GDMDILIIPNV
+372 GDMDILIISNV

-401 GIDATKVLVEME
+401 GIDATKVLVEKE
-413 NFERAGFRIAG
+413 NFERAVI
-424 TLTLPCRSEIHSR
+424 PE
-437 PASPIVL
+437 

>member
-1 MTFRAFIDQLKE
+1 MTYRDFIDRLKE
-13 NGKLVEILQPTS
+13 SGKLVEVQEPVS
-25 PRFEASRIAKTAK
+25 PKFEASRIAKKTKA
-38 SPVLFHNVSGSK
+38 PVLFHNVSGSK
-50 VIMNLLGSRDELASM
+50 VIMNLLGSREELASM

-72 IIMKLSEV
+72 IIKKLSEV
-80 SPEGEVRLVSES
+80 SPEGKVKLVSES
-92 PTLEVIEDKVDLTK
+92 PTLEVIENEVDLTK

-118 PYITAGIVV
+118 PYITAGIIV
-127 SEYGGTINASI
+127 SEYEGVMNASI
-138 HRLMLAGKDKLAV
+138 HRLMLVGKDKLAA
-151 RLVPPRHTYLLH
+151 RLVPPRHTYILH
-163 KKAAEKGEPLP
+163 KKAAEKGESLP

-180 CDPTI
+180 CDPI
-185 IYATS
+185 ITYATT

-199 EYAASLRGA
+199 EYAAALRGA
-208 PVELFECANGV
+208 PVELFECSNGV
-219 KVPHAEIVLEGYI
+219 KVPHSEIVLEGYV
-232 DPVERVNEGPFVD
+232 DPKERVDEGPFVD
-245 ITGTYDVVRKEPVIH
+245 ITGTYDVVRKEPVIR
-260 ITRIIHRK
+260 ITRVIHRK

-326 TEGDGKNAIMAAFAA
+326 TEGDAKNAIMAAFAA

-401 GIDATKVLVEME
+401 GIDATKVLVEKE
-413 NFERAGFRIAG
+413 NFERAVI
-424 TLTLPCRSEIHSR
+424 PEE
-437 PASPIVL
+437 

>member
-1 MTFRAFIDQLKE
+1 MPMSFRNFIDQLKE
-13 NGKLVEILQPTS
+13 NGKLVEILQPVS

-38 SPVLFHNVSGSK
+38 SPILFHDVSGSK

-65 LGVPKEE
+65 LGVTKEE
-72 IIMKLSEV
+72 IIKRLSEV
-80 SPEGEVRLVSES
+80 SPEGEVQLVSES

-118 PYITAGIVV
+118 PYITAGIIV
-127 SEYGGTINASI
+127 SEYEGVTNASI
-138 HRLMLAGKDKLAV
+138 HRLMLAGKDKLAA

-199 EYAASLRGA
+199 EYAAALRGGL
-208 PVELFECANGV
+208 VELFECANGI

-232 DPVERVNEGPFVD
+232 DPVERIDEGPFVD

-281 HLLMMGVPYEPRIYR
+281 HLLMMGVPYEPKIYR
-296 AVGEVTTVKNVVLTE
+296 AVGEVTTIKNVVLTE

-401 GIDATKVLVEME
+401 GIDATKVLVEKEM
-413 NFERAGFRIAG
+413 FERAVI
-424 TLTLPCRSEIHSR
+424 PEE
-437 PASPIVL
+437 